1 MENVKEIINNLMINK
16 GLRRK
21 RDVAAFFGVSPQALS
36 FWIAKGE
43 IPPKHLLK
51 LSQQNIMINPSE
63 PSSSSSSAPGF
74 HPTEDSK
81 TVIDYLMRE
90 NVSLKQELESLRAEI
105 VELKTPSPK
114 DNLLDKI
121 VADSLL
127 ICGRVTDGIIT
138 EVDGKWKDIL
148 GYDDN
153 QLVGHRY
160 DRADLIH
167 PDELKRVWRIQ
178 EKLKGTES
186 ITESRYCTIQRWKHG
201 QTGDYVMLSMVWDVN
216 VTENKAIV
224 ICKPIDRFIGGGG
237 ELN

>member
-1 MENVKEIINNLMINK
+1 MENVKEIINKLMINK

-36 FWIAKGE
+36 FWIAKNQ

-63 PSSSSSSAPGF
+63 SSSISSTPGS
-74 HPTEDSK
+74 HPTQDFK

-90 NVSLKQELESLRAEI
+90 NVSLKQEMESLKSEI
-105 VELKTPSPK
+105 IKLKTPSPK

-224 ICKPIDRFIGGGG
+224 ICKPIDRFIGGEG

>member
-1 MENVKEIINNLMINK
+1 MENVKEIINNLMIHQ

-36 FWIAKGE
+36 FWIAKNQ

-51 LSQQNIMINPSE
+51 LSQQNIMINTSQ
-63 PSSSSSSAPGF
+63 SSSISSAPES

-90 NVSLKQELESLRAEI
+90 NVSLKRELESLRAEI
-105 VELKTPSPK
+105 VQLKAPSQK

-201 QTGDYVMLSMVWDVN
+201 QTGDYVMLSMVWEVN
-216 VTENKAIV
+216 VEEDKAIV
-224 ICKPIDRFIGGGG
+224 SCKPIDGFIDAKGIF
-237 ELN
+237 N

>member
-1 MENVKEIINNLMINK
+1 MENVKEIINNLMIHQ
-16 GLRRK
+16 GLKRK
-21 RDVAAFFGVSPQALS
+21 RDVATFFGVSPQALS
-36 FWIAKGE
+36 FWIAKNQ

-51 LSQQNIMINPSE
+51 LSQQNIMINPSQ
-63 PSSSSSSAPGF
+63 SSSTPSTPES

-90 NVSLKQELESLRAEI
+90 NVSLKREMESLKAEI
-105 VELKTPSPK
+105 VQLKAPSQK

-167 PDELKRVWRIQ
+167 PDELKHVWRVQ

>member
-1 MENVKEIINNLMINK
+1 MENVKEIINNLMINQ

-36 FWIAKGE
+36 FWISKNQ

-51 LSQQNIMINPSE
+51 LSQQNIMINTSQ
-63 PSSSSSSAPGF
+63 SSSISSAPES

-90 NVSLKQELESLRAEI
+90 NVSLKQELESLKAEI
-105 VELKTPSPK
+105 VQLKAPSQK

>member
-51 LSQQNIMINPSE
+51 LSQQNIMINPPE
-63 PSSSSSSAPGF
+63 SSSTPSTPGF
-74 HPTEDSK
+74 QPTEDSK

-90 NVSLKQELESLRAEI
+90 NVSLKQEMESLKTEI
-105 VELKTPSPK
+105 IQLKKPSPK

-148 GYDDN
+148 GYEDN

-178 EKLKGTES
+178 EKLKGTET

-201 QTGDYVMLSMVWDVN
+201 KTGDYVMLSMVWDVN
-216 VTENKAIV
+216 VTENTAIV
-224 ICKPIDRFIGGGG
+224 ICKPIDRFIGEEG

>member
-1 MENVKEIINNLMINK
+1 MINQ

-36 FWIAKGE
+36 FWIAKNQ

-63 PSSSSSSAPGF
+63 SSSISLTPGSQ
-74 HPTEDSK
+74 PTEDSK

-90 NVSLKQELESLRAEI
+90 NVSLKRELESIKAEI

-148 GYDDN
+148 GYDDD

-178 EKLKGTES
+178 EKLKETES

-201 QTGDYVMLSMVWDVN
+201 QTGEYVMLSMVWDVN
-216 VTENKAIV
+216 VTENTAIV
-224 ICKPIDRFIGGGG
+224 ICKPIDQFIGGGG

>member
-1 MENVKEIINNLMINK
+1 MENVKEIINNLMINQ

-36 FWIAKGE
+36 FWIAKNQ

-51 LSQQNIMINPSE
+51 LSQQNIMINTSQ
-63 PSSSSSSAPGF
+63 SSSIFSAPES

-90 NVSLKQELESLRAEI
+90 NVSLKRELESIKAEI

-148 GYDDN
+148 GYDDD

>member
-36 FWIAKGE
+36 FWIAKNQ

-63 PSSSSSSAPGF
+63 PSSISLTPGS

-90 NVSLKQELESLRAEI
+90 NVSLKQELESLKAEI

-148 GYDDN
+148 GYDDD

-178 EKLKGTES
+178 EKLKGTET
-186 ITESRYCTIQRWKHG
+186 ITESRYCT
-201 QTGDYVMLSMVWDVN
+201 
-216 VTENKAIV
+216 
-224 ICKPIDRFIGGGG
+224 
-237 ELN
+237 

>member
-63 PSSSSSSAPGF
+63 SSSTSSTPGSQ
-74 HPTEDSK
+74 PTEDSK

-90 NVSLKQELESLRAEI
+90 NVSLKQELESLKAEI
-105 VELKTPSPK
+105 IQLKTPLPK

-121 VADSLL
+121 VANSLL

-148 GYDDN
+148 GYDHN

-178 EKLKGTES
+178 EKLKGTET

-201 QTGDYVMLSMVWDVN
+201 KTGDYVMLSMVWDVN
-216 VTENKAIV
+216 VTENTAIV
-224 ICKPIDRFIGGGG
+224 ICKPIDRFIGGEG

>member
-16 GLRRK
+16 SLRRK

-63 PSSSSSSAPGF
+63 SPSISSAAESKPK
-74 HPTEDSK
+74 EDSK

-90 NVSLKQELESLRAEI
+90 NVSLKRELESLKAEI

-138 EVDGKWKDIL
+138 DVDGKWKEIL
-148 GYDDN
+148 GYDDD

-167 PDELKRVWRIQ
+167 PDELKRVWHIQ
-178 EKLKGTES
+178 EKLKGTET

-201 QTGDYVMLSMVWDVN
+201 HTGDYVMLSMVWDVN
-216 VTENKAIV
+216 VTENTAVV
-224 ICKPIDRFIGGGG
+224 ICKPIDQFIDGIGGFD
-237 ELN
+237 

>member
-1 MENVKEIINNLMINK
+1 MINK

-63 PSSSSSSAPGF
+63 SPSISSAAESKPK
-74 HPTEDSK
+74 EDSK

-90 NVSLKQELESLRAEI
+90 NVSLKRELESLKAEI

-138 EVDGKWKDIL
+138 DVDGKWKEIL
-148 GYDDN
+148 GYDDD

-167 PDELKRVWRIQ
+167 PDELKRVWHIQ
-178 EKLKGTES
+178 EKLKGTET

-201 QTGDYVMLSMVWDVN
+201 HTGDYVMLSMVWDVN
-216 VTENKAIV
+216 VTENTAVV
-224 ICKPIDRFIGGGG
+224 ICKPIDQFIDGIGGFD
-237 ELN
+237 

>member
-63 PSSSSSSAPGF
+63 SSSISSTPGP

-90 NVSLKQELESLRAEI
+90 NVSLKRELKSIKAEI

-148 GYDDN
+148 GYDDD

-178 EKLKGTES
+178 EKLKGTET

-201 QTGDYVMLSMVWDVN
+201 HTGDYVMLSMVWDVN
-216 VTENKAIV
+216 VTENTAIV
-224 ICKPIDRFIGGGG
+224 ICKPIDRFIDGGG

>member
-1 MENVKEIINNLMINK
+1 MENVKEIINNLMIHQ

-36 FWIAKGE
+36 FWIAKNQ

-51 LSQQNIMINPSE
+51 LSQQNIMINTSQ
-63 PSSSSSSAPGF
+63 SSSISSAPES

-90 NVSLKQELESLRAEI
+90 NVSLKRELESLRAEI
-105 VELKTPSPK
+105 VQLKAPSQK

-201 QTGDYVMLSMVWDVN
+201 QTGGYVMLSMVWDVN
-216 VTENKAIV
+216 VTENTAIV
-224 ICKPIDRFIGGGG
+224 ICKPIDQFIGGGG

>member
-1 MENVKEIINNLMINK
+1 MENVKEIINNLMINQ

-36 FWIAKGE
+36 FWIAKNQ

-63 PSSSSSSAPGF
+63 STSISSTPGSR
-74 HPTEDSK
+74 PTEDSK

-90 NVSLKQELESLRAEI
+90 NVSLKQELESLRSEI
-105 VELKTPSPK
+105 VELKTPSQK

-167 PDELKRVWRIQ
+167 PDELKHVWRVQ

>member
-1 MENVKEIINNLMINK
+1 MENVKEIINNLMINQ

-36 FWIAKGE
+36 FWIAKNQ

-63 PSSSSSSAPGF
+63 SSSISPTPGS
-74 HPTEDSK
+74 HTTEDSK

-90 NVSLKQELESLRAEI
+90 NVSLKQI
-105 VELKTPSPK
+105 VELKTPSQK

-201 QTGDYVMLSMVWDVN
+201 QTGEYVMLSMVWDVN
-216 VTENKAIV
+216 VTENTAIV
-224 ICKPIDRFIGGGG
+224 ICKPIDRFIGEEG

>member
-63 PSSSSSSAPGF
+63 PSPSAPGF

-90 NVSLKQELESLRAEI
+90 NVSLKQELESLKAEI
-105 VELKTPSPK
+105 IQLKTPSPK

>member
-1 MENVKEIINNLMINK
+1 MAYGIPVGLTAMIYVININIDK
-16 GLRRK
+16 YMVGL
-21 RDVAAFFGVSPQALS
+21 FF
-36 FWIAKGE
+36 
-43 IPPKHLLK
+43 
-51 LSQQNIMINPSE
+51 
-63 PSSSSSSAPGF
+63 SSSVFAAYYSGSLWAPMFGWITQSASQVVTPPTSSAPGF

-90 NVSLKQELESLRAEI
+90 NVSLKQELESLKAEI

-138 EVDGKWKDIL
+138 EVDGRWKDIL
-148 GYDDN
+148 GYDDD

-178 EKLKGTES
+178 EKLKGTET

-201 QTGDYVMLSMVWDVN
+201 HTGDYVMLSMVWDVN
-216 VTENKAIV
+216 VTENTAIV
-224 ICKPIDRFIGGGG
+224 ICKPIDRFIDGRG

>member
-1 MENVKEIINNLMINK
+1 MENAKEIINNFMTHQ
-16 GLRRK
+16 GYRRK

-63 PSSSSSSAPGF
+63 SSSTSSAPGF

-90 NVSLKQELESLRAEI
+90 NVSLKQELESLKAEI
-105 VELKTPSPK
+105 IQLKTPSPK

>member
-1 MENVKEIINNLMINK
+1 MENVKEIINNLMINQ

-36 FWIAKGE
+36 FWIAKNQ

-63 PSSSSSSAPGF
+63 SSLISPTPGS

-90 NVSLKQELESLRAEI
+90 NVSLKQELESLRSEI
-105 VELKTPSPK
+105 VELKTPSQK

-167 PDELKRVWRIQ
+167 PDELKHVWRVQ

>member
-36 FWIAKGE
+36 FWIAKNQ

-63 PSSSSSSAPGF
+63 SSSISPTPGS

-90 NVSLKQELESLRAEI
+90 NVSLKQELESLKSEI
-105 VELKTPSPK
+105 VELKAPSQK

-138 EVDGKWKDIL
+138 EVDGKWKNIL

-224 ICKPIDRFIGGGG
+224 ICKPIDRFIGGEGD
-237 ELN
+237 LN

>member
-1 MENVKEIINNLMINK
+1 MENVKEIINNLMIHQ

-36 FWIAKGE
+36 FWIAKNQ

-51 LSQQNIMINPSE
+51 LSQQNIMINTSQ
-63 PSSSSSSAPGF
+63 SSSISSAPES

-90 NVSLKQELESLRAEI
+90 NVSLKRELESLRTEI
-105 VELKTPSPK
+105 VQLKAPSQK

-138 EVDGKWKDIL
+138 EVGGKWKGIL
-148 GYDDN
+148 GYDDD

-201 QTGDYVMLSMVWDVN
+201 QTGEYVMLSMVWDVN
-216 VTENKAIV
+216 VTENTAIV
-224 ICKPIDRFIGGGG
+224 ICKPIDQFIGGGG
-237 ELN
+237 EFN

>member
-1 MENVKEIINNLMINK
+1 MENVKEIINNLMIHQ

-36 FWIAKGE
+36 FWIAKNQ

-51 LSQQNIMINPSE
+51 LSQQNIMINTSQ
-63 PSSSSSSAPGF
+63 SSSISSAPES

-90 NVSLKQELESLRAEI
+90 NVSLKRELESLRAEI
-105 VELKTPSPK
+105 VQLKAPSQK

-148 GYDDN
+148 GYDED

-224 ICKPIDRFIGGGG
+224 ICKPIDRFIGGEG

>member
-63 PSSSSSSAPGF
+63 PSSTSSAPGF

-90 NVSLKQELESLRAEI
+90 NVSLKQELESLKAEI

-148 GYDDN
+148 GYDDD

-178 EKLKGTES
+178 EKLKGTET

>member
-36 FWIAKGE
+36 FWIAKNQ

-51 LSQQNIMINPSE
+51 LSQQNIMINTSQ
-63 PSSSSSSAPGF
+63 SSSIFSAPES

-90 NVSLKQELESLRAEI
+90 NVSLKRELESLRTEI
-105 VELKTPSPK
+105 VQLKAPSQK

-148 GYDDN
+148 GYDDD

-224 ICKPIDRFIGGGG
+224 ICKPIDRFIGGQG

>member
-36 FWIAKGE
+36 FWIAKNQ

-63 PSSSSSSAPGF
+63 SSSISSTPGS
-74 HPTEDSK
+74 HPTQDSK

-90 NVSLKQELESLRAEI
+90 NVSLKQEMKSLKAEI
-105 VELKTPSPK
+105 IELKTPSPK

-127 ICGRVTDGIIT
+127 ICGRVTDGVLLRKWMVNGKIFWDMMIINWWAIAMT
-138 EVDGKWKDIL
+138 
-148 GYDDN
+148 
-153 QLVGHRY
+153 
-160 DRADLIH
+160 
-167 PDELKRVWRIQ
+167 
-178 EKLKGTES
+178 
-186 ITESRYCTIQRWKHG
+186 G
-201 QTGDYVMLSMVWDVN
+201 Q
-216 VTENKAIV
+216 I
-224 ICKPIDRFIGGGG
+224 
-237 ELN
+237 

>member
-1 MENVKEIINNLMINK
+1 MENVKEIINNLMINQ

-36 FWIAKGE
+36 FWISKNQ

-63 PSSSSSSAPGF
+63 SSSISSTPGSR
-74 HPTEDSK
+74 PTE
-81 TVIDYLMRE
+81 
-90 NVSLKQELESLRAEI
+90 ELESLKAEI
-105 VELKTPSPK
+105 VELKAPSQK

-216 VTENKAIV
+216 VTENTAIV
-224 ICKPIDRFIGGGG
+224 ICKPIDRFIDGGG

>member
-36 FWIAKGE
+36 FWIAKNQ

-63 PSSSSSSAPGF
+63 SSSISSTPGS
-74 HPTEDSK
+74 HPTQDSK

-90 NVSLKQELESLRAEI
+90 NVSLKQEMESLRAEI
-105 VELKTPSPK
+105 VQLKAPSQK

-138 EVDGKWKDIL
+138 EVDGKWKEIL

-224 ICKPIDRFIGGGG
+224 ICKPIDRFIGGG

>member
-1 MENVKEIINNLMINK
+1 MENVKEIINNLMIHQ
-16 GLRRK
+16 GLKRK
-21 RDVAAFFGVSPQALS
+21 RDVATFFGVSPQALS
-36 FWIAKGE
+36 FWIAKNQ

-51 LSQQNIMINPSE
+51 LSQQNIMINPSQ
-63 PSSSSSSAPGF
+63 SSSTPSTPES

-105 VELKTPSPK
+105 VELKAPSPK

-167 PDELKRVWRIQ
+167 PDELKHVWRVQ

>member
-1 MENVKEIINNLMINK
+1 MENVKEIINNLMIHQ
-16 GLRRK
+16 GLKRK
-21 RDVAAFFGVSPQALS
+21 RDVATFFGVSPQALS
-36 FWIAKGE
+36 FWIAKNQ

-51 LSQQNIMINPSE
+51 LSQQNIMINPSQ
-63 PSSSSSSAPGF
+63 SSSTPSTPESRPA
-74 HPTEDSK
+74 EDSK

-90 NVSLKQELESLRAEI
+90 NVSLKRELESLKAEI
-105 VELKTPSPK
+105 VQLKAPSQK

-167 PDELKRVWRIQ
+167 PDELKHVWRVQ